1 MFEHSV
7 TINFFIPRC
16 LVSLAVPSWA
26 ISMAEDDWHTQHS
39 FDTDEESEP
48 TPLPPTPLPLTPKL
62 RSLSTVQRS
71 TCEEIETPVTDVH
84 EHPLV
89 TKSYARLAQTAAST
103 SGYGVGAAG
112 VGTGVGVAGVR
123 DKWHD
128 WFKMQREWMDNV
140 ERDEEN
146 YFDDYL

>member
-1 MFEHSV
+1 MTSL
-7 TINFFIPRC
+7 P
-16 LVSLAVPSWA
+16 LAVPSWA
-26 ISMAEDDWHTQHS
+26 LTEDNWHGQHS
-39 FDTDEESEP
+39 FDTEEESEP
-48 TPLPPTPLPLTPKL
+48 APLPLTPKPRL
-62 RSLSTVQRS
+62 KSVSISIQRS
-71 TCEEIETPVTDVH
+71 TSQEEDNTPVTDVH

-103 SGYGVGAAG
+103 SGYGVGGAGIGGG
-112 VGTGVGVAGVR
+112 VGR

-140 ERDEEN
+140 EQDTEN

>member
-1 MFEHSV
+1 MLCYL
-7 TINFFIPRC
+7 RY

-26 ISMAEDDWHTQHS
+26 MSMAEDDWHTQHS
-39 FDTDEESEP
+39 FDTEEESE
-48 TPLPPTPLPLTPKL
+48 PTPLPLTPKL

-71 TCEEIETPVTDVH
+71 TSEEIETPVSDVH

-112 VGTGVGVAGVR
+112 LGTRVG